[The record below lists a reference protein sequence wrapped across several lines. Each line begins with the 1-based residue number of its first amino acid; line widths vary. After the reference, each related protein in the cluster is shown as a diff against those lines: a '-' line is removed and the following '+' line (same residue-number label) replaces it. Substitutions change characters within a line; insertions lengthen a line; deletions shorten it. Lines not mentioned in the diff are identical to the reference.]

1 MARLARQPWLLGIFS
16 AALLLLPFSII
27 GPVPFWRTFFAWLA
41 FVPLFCGLLSKQNL
55 AHPRALL
62 RGTLAAYLM
71 GFLWFTGNCYWIYQT
86 MLYFGGLPR
95 LISAGILIA
104 YSMVLGL
111 YFAALGLL
119 LTVTARAFRSSH
131 YALLAVPFF
140 WVGLEVLSARF
151 TKVPWDLLG
160 YSQIDNF
167 LLTNLAPY
175 TGVYGITFVLIAGNA
190 LIAWGV
196 LASTPKRRIAVLITG
211 LVAVLVLQNGDH
223 FAPASAPAPATA
235 VLLQQN
241 LNVNQDNNWPGHEY
255 EDHLDQFVKLSSR
268 SCGPF
273 LAGMPDLNAYPV
285 TPDCPEEP
293 VAPDIILWPESPA
306 PFFDKDPRLL
316 NALHAVALSM
326 HAPVIAGTTSL
337 DPHGARSEM
346 YNSALFVGQD
356 GAVAGRYDKIHL
368 VPWGEYIPYKRFF
381 SFAKNLT
388 QAAGDMTHGWRR
400 VVFSTDGHRFGVF
413 ICYEEIFGDEIRL
426 FVKQGARVLVNISND
441 GWYGDTCA
449 PWQTL
454 NMSRMRAVENRRW
467 LLRDTNTGITTIIDP
482 YGRLTASVPRH
493 QLTSL
498 AAGFGYRTDLTFYT
512 VHGDLFAYLCGIIS
526 LCILAAAIGF
536 LTYHAERTRILIHS
550 GARKSTRP
558 SGVSL
563 TMHESTGNWLP

>member
-1 MARLARQPWLLGIFS
+1 MASLTRQPWLLGIFS
-16 AALLLLPFSII
+16 AALLLLPFSIM

-41 FVPLFCGLLSKQNL
+41 FVPLFCGLLSRRNL
-55 AHPRALL
+55 VHPKALL

-71 GFLWFTGNCYWIYQT
+71 GFLWFSGNCYWIYQT
-86 MLYFGGLPR
+86 MLYFGGLPPF
-95 LISAGILIA
+95 ISAGILIA

-111 YFAALGLL
+111 YFAALGFL
-119 LTVTARAFRSSH
+119 LTATARAFRPQ
-131 YALLAVPFF
+131 YALVAAPFF
-140 WVGLEVLSARF
+140 WVALELLSARF

-167 LLTNLAPY
+167 LLTRLAPY
-175 TGVYGITFVLIAGNA
+175 TGVYGITFVLVAGNA
-190 LIAWGV
+190 LIAWGL
-196 LASTPKRRIAVLITG
+196 LAHTPKRRVTLFIGGLLAVL
-211 LVAVLVLQNGDH
+211 LLQNGDH
-223 FAPASAPAPATA
+223 FAPPSARASATA

-241 LNVNQDNNWPGHEY
+241 LNVNQDNSWPGTEY
-255 EDHLDQFVKLSSR
+255 DAHLRQFIRLSTR
-268 SCGPF
+268 TCGPF
-273 LAGMPDLNAYPV
+273 LAGMLELNEYPV
-285 TPDCPEEP
+285 TPDCPSKP
-293 VAPDIILWPESPA
+293 VIPDIILWPESPA
-306 PFFDKDPRLL
+306 PFQDKDPRLL
-316 NALHAVALSM
+316 KALGDLAISM
-326 HAPVIAGTTSL
+326 QAPVIAGTTSL
-337 DPHGARSEM
+337 DPHGPRFDM
-346 YNSALFVGQD
+346 YNSALFVGMD

-368 VPWGEYIPYKRFF
+368 VPWGEYIPYKSFF

-493 QLTSL
+493 ALTSL
-498 AAGFGYRTDLTFYT
+498 AARFGYRTDLTFYT

-526 LCILAAAIGF
+526 LCIIAA
-536 LTYHAERTRILIHS
+536 TVR
-550 GARKSTRP
+550 ARVRRQPRRS
-558 SGVSL
+558 
-563 TMHESTGNWLP
+563 EF